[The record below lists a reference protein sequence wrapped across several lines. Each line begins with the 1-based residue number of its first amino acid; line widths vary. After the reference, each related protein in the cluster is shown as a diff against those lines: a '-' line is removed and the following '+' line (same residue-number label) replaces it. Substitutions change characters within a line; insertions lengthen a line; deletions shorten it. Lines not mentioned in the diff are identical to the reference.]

1 MATKNNNYNTGKRR
15 LRSELEAM
23 IGAKRGEDEYCS
35 LKDVHL
41 AHYFSRAGVLR
52 HLVQM
57 GLVRDSYW

>member
-1 MATKNNNYNTGKRR
+1 
-15 LRSELEAM
+15 M
-23 IGAKRGEDEYCS
+23 IGAKRGEEGYCS

-57 GLVRDSYW
+57 GLVCGSWLCRVVLCFVVFALYGTGI